1 MMHTSQ
7 DAKDKEINILQKVS
21 QFNHNAYSHLEAMF
35 CVVIYNYKIS
45 NPHACTNFRTCL
57 AVTTTVAIFLHLQG
71 LLFGLGWT
79 DQSSTLLTWE
89 LSSLNVYPFLVYNR
103 EPYAAL
109 SSSTVGFWGCQ
120 VFVLSRLT

>member
-7 DAKDKEINILQKVS
+7 DAKDNEINILQKVS
-21 QFNHNAYSHLEAMF
+21 QFNYNACRHLEAML
-35 CVVIYNYKIS
+35 CVVMYNYKTS
-45 NPHACTNFRTCL
+45 NPHCMHKFQNLPSCNHYHCYIFALTGL
-57 AVTTTVAIFLHLQG
+57 AI
-71 LLFGLGWT
+71 LGWT

-109 SSSTVGFWGCQ
+109 PSSMLGFGACQ